1 MKCLV
6 CIQEQ
11 RKAVNLMV
19 YHLAFKNLLETL
31 EGSMPYD
38 SEDFFNTTRVV
49 TILSLCE
56 NFLVKVNL
64 LIRADCELLLCPK
77 R

>member
-1 MKCLV
+1 
-6 CIQEQ
+6 
-11 RKAVNLMV
+11 MV